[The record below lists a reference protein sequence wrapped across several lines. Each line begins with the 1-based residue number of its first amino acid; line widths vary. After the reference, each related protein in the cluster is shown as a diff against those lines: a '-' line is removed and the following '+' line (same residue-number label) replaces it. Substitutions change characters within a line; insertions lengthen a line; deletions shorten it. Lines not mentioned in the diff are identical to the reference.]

1 MKVVGEYLR
10 SQASL
15 LGMYALLLV
24 VTGGTLWLH
33 DYFAAFWDVLLFT
46 ATCLAGY
53 LVARYFPW
61 RRQYQLL
68 VASRNQALT
77 VAPVGHTF
85 FEGEYSHLLSQEIAR
100 RQELT
105 EHNQAQ
111 QQAVLEDFGLWL
123 HQVKTPVA
131 ALDLMLQTTETSKG
145 DMKAELFKINEYLQ
159 MMLHYVKSQ
168 FDSQDLL
175 IKSVKLAPLV
185 RETVKKYAVFFARK
199 DLQLVLKDLEKTVIT
214 DEKWLRFILEQVLF
228 NAIKYTQSGQITI
241 QASQNKLTIRDT
253 GIGILPEDLPRV
265 FDKGYTG
272 VNGRIQQRASGLG
285 LYLSHQTA
293 QKIGAVL
300 TIDSVVGQG
309 TKVTIVFPE
318 QFPNQE

>member
-1 MKVVGEYLR
+1 MKVVGKYLR

-15 LGMYALLLV
+15 LGMYALLLAI
-24 VTGGTLWLH
+24 TGGTLWLH
-33 DYFAAFWDVLLFT
+33 DYFVAFWDVLLFT

-131 ALDLMLQTTETSKG
+131 ALDLMLQTTEASKG

-199 DLQLVLKDLEKTVIT
+199 DLQLVLKDLEEVVIT

-285 LYLSHQTA
+285 LYLSQQTA
-293 QKIGAVL
+293 KKIGAAL